1 MKKDHVKELR
11 GDLKQFHEM
20 TRKFYRGEL
29 TVPEYKS
36 ISGGFGSYAQRGG
49 QRSMLR
55 LRLTGG
61 EIRKEE
67 LRFIIDSI
75 QKYQIDR
82 VHLTTCQSLQFHDL
96 HEDDVCTL
104 MEEAFDYGIVTRGGG
119 GDFPRNVMCSPLSGV
134 EREECFDVL
143 PYAEETT
150 DYVLGLIHQVKLP
163 RKLKISFENG
173 IKNDTHATFRDMGFV
188 ADRDGTFI
196 VYVAGGLGP
205 QPKMGVKV
213 AEKVEP
219 SKVLYY
225 VKAMVDMFT
234 EYGEYEKR
242 GASRSRF
249 LQNTLGME
257 GIQRIFT
264 EKLEQNLARGGLDV
278 DVRPERVKSVMS
290 V

>member
-82 VHLTTCQSLQFHDL
+82 RRSVSSNSRLIGLSF
-96 HEDDVCTL
+96 L
-104 MEEAFDYGIVTRGGG
+104 MA
-119 GDFPRNVMCSPLSGV
+119 L
-134 EREECFDVL
+134 
-143 PYAEETT
+143 
-150 DYVLGLIHQVKLP
+150 
-163 RKLKISFENG
+163 ENG
-173 IKNDTHATFRDMGFV
+173 TYTISSLRMP
-188 ADRDGTFI
+188 I
-196 VYVAGGLGP
+196 I
-205 QPKMGVKV
+205 
-213 AEKVEP
+213 
-219 SKVLYY
+219 
-225 VKAMVDMFT
+225 
-234 EYGEYEKR
+234 
-242 GASRSRF
+242 
-249 LQNTLGME
+249 TL
-257 GIQRIFT
+257 R
-264 EKLEQNLARGGLDV
+264 
-278 DVRPERVKSVMS
+278 
-290 V
+290 